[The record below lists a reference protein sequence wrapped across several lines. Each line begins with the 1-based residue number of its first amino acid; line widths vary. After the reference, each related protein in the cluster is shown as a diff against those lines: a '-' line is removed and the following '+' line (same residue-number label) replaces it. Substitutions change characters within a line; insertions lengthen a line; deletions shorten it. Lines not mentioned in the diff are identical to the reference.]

1 MRRTQFVTSEPR
13 LWNRYARAR
22 AALTSKRRASS
33 VDLLARVMS
42 GSGEIPQKSVLRDS
56 ETERRMF
63 IHNNNERIEF
73 YDGKA
78 IDHPTFTRVSSAGTD
93 TIADRAYPRS
103 RFTYTLHEV
112 GVETRYGIPW
122 NRNRDLLLSVHG
134 GGLEKEAWEAWARDR
149 SFRREVNSEDLI
161 VIPSTPVFYH
171 WLIDQLPGVL
181 RAMSHSPNAQTV
193 IASDAPK
200 WMLRACEEMRI
211 PVVQVR
217 GKVVHANRYTSV
229 TREPGN
235 PIPCD
240 IQLLRSRAGIGSVN
254 LMGGERLVIS
264 RRQASRYTRME
275 LCLEEELAKRGFR
288 VVVPENLTLTEQIQ
302 AFSSAEIVIG
312 ASGSAMSNLIWC
324 PENVKVV
331 VLKHANLSPDFIW
344 NRVGPRSASFWQVI
358 TQSLSANDVLSIV
371 LDLVEQ

>member
-1 MRRTQFVTSEPR
+1 
-13 LWNRYARAR
+13 
-22 AALTSKRRASS
+22 
-33 VDLLARVMS
+33 MS

-181 RAMSHSPNAQTV
+181 RAMSHSPNARTV
-193 IASDAPK
+193 IAADAPK

-211 PVVQVR
+211 PVMQVR

-240 IQLLRSRAGIGSVN
+240 IQLLRSRAGIGPVN
-254 LMGGERLVIS
+254 LIGGERLVIS